1 MKRLIQVFF
10 AATVVFFLAV
20 SCSKRPTYLVIDGIG
35 ACGNGIHDR
44 GELGVD
50 CGGSCPNQCT
60 NVKFLEGEIYTRVPL
75 NPNFQY
81 IVTGPFIIRDKAALN
96 IPAGTKIKVQ
106 PDVGAYIAVMQGGRI
121 FAWGTADNPITIT
134 SNAAEPRPGDWG
146 GIIICGKA
154 PVAGDDKRL
163 SELGYYFYGGD
174 NVLDSSGYLK
184 YVKIE
189 YAGAAYDTIRKFNA
203 ISFYGTG
210 AYTSVDHLWID
221 QSQATG
227 IGINGGTVPLTDV
240 YVSEGEEGV
249 RIQETWAGKGER
261 WFLADNENQGLT
273 IIGTPALSATNSSSI
288 RLNHIEIKNPGSYGM
303 YFSGVSQKLQLY
315 NARIENAAVGIGF
328 FNVENQNVLLNTFN
342 FKNIGIR
349 NSQSLSNIPQFNLML
364 NTAET
369 PAAESLQR
377 PNWATLW
384 PQD

>member
-20 SCSKRPTYLVIDGIG
+20 SCSKRPTYPVIDGIG

-146 GIIICGKA
+146 GLIICGKA

-221 QSQATG
+221 RAQATG
-227 IGINGGTVPLTDV
+227 VGINGGTMPLTDV

-273 IIGTPALSATNSSSI
+273 IIGAPELSATNSSSI

-328 FNVENQNVLLNTFN
+328 FNIENQNELLNTFD

-349 NSQSLSNIPQFNLML
+349 NSQSLSNSPQFNLML

-369 PAAESLQR
+369 PTAESLQR
-377 PNWATLW
+377 PTWATPW